1 MAAASLRPSAFLSAI
16 QSHDPDSI
24 AVVHSISGR
33 QFTYGALLHDIA
45 AAKQKVLSAIGRKE
59 DELAGERVAF
69 LVENSYDYVGMQ
81 YHYNQW
87 HALSSANS
95 ECVPQSHS

>member
-1 MAAASLRPSAFLSAI
+1 MAAGSLRPSAFLSAI

-33 QFTYGALLHDIA
+33 QFTYGALLHDIV

-59 DELAGERVAF
+59 NELAGERVAF

-81 YHYNQW
+81 QHYQCAIPKEW
-87 HALSSANS
+87 
-95 ECVPQSHS
+95 C

>member
-16 QSHDPDSI
+16 QSHHPDSV

-45 AAKQKVLSAIGRKE
+45 AAKQKVLSAIGRK
-59 DELAGERVAF
+59 DDDLAGERVAF
-69 LVENSYDYVGMQ
+69 LVENSYDYVGTQ
-81 YHYNQW
+81 YHYRTINFAQQ
-87 HALSSANS
+87 
-95 ECVPQSHS
+95 C